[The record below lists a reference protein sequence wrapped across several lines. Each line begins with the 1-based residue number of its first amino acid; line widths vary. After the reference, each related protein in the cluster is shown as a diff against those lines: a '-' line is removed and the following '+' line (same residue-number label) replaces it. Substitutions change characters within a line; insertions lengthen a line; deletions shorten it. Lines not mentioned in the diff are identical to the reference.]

1 MCVTGEVR
9 LANEGMSYI
18 SKRNIMILDMKY
30 KPVHQFV
37 RVAGIEKGK
46 KVLKKKKFCSK
57 KEEFLIYNRVLNVY
71 FY

>member
-46 KVLKKKKFCSK
+46 KVLKKK
-57 KEEFLIYNRVLNVY
+57 
-71 FY
+71 